1 AHVHFTAQNQR
12 STICV
17 APDLYLESGSL
28 HLCPRT
34 QTCRMTSTCLQCRS
48 LTLRQIGTRPR
59 VAAHDVVVDVKE
71 HSRLG
76 PPRAR
81 SAWRSNSGVGVDGG
95 LHASN
100 GVAFASPIARATAP
114 APVPLVSASSSSAA
128 AGQSRPRLA
137 QSRWRA
143 TIRTMTLADT
153 P

>member
-1 AHVHFTAQNQR
+1 MRANGLQSAIELGSGAHVHVTAQNQR

-71 HSRLG
+71 HVEAGSS
-76 PPRAR
+76 AR
-81 SAWRSNSGVGVDGG
+81 S
-95 LHASN
+95 LC
-100 GVAFASPIARATAP
+100 VAK
-114 APVPLVSASSSSAA
+114 
-128 AGQSRPRLA
+128 Q
-137 QSRWRA
+137 QW
-143 TIRTMTLADT
+143 
-153 P
+153 